1 MSTRPDLRSLELLV
15 ALAEAGSLSGAGR
28 VMGMAQPNVSRAL
41 SRLERQLSVQLV
53 TRTPSG
59 SSLTP
64 EGVVVLEWARAA
76 LDAVDRVTIGAKSLA
91 AQEETS
97 LRVAASLT
105 VAEYLA
111 PSWLARLR
119 RARPDVRVSLAV
131 SNSDLVLEQV
141 ISGEVDLGFVEAP
154 TVPRTVS
161 SRVVARDELVVVVG
175 PAHPWVS
182 RLDPVG
188 PTELAT
194 TDLVMRESGSGTRQ
208 TLERALRVAGVRLG
222 DSHLELASTAAVKSA
237 AAAGDNPAVL
247 SELAVASELGTGSL
261 IRVPV
266 EGLRLGRRLRAVWPA
281 GVPLGGIAADLVQ
294 LASETPLRHP

>member
-1 MSTRPDLRSLELLV
+1 MRPDLRSLELLV